1 MQDTVVQYTAYF
13 MRFNSGYF
21 DSRSEREIKN
31 SQIEYNICI
40 AAFFKTLNQQ
50 YFAQWSLLSLVH
62 TQISIT
68 N

>member
-40 AAFFKTLNQQ
+40 AAFFNTLNQQ
-50 YFAQWSLLSLVH
+50 YFAQ
-62 TQISIT
+62 
-68 N
+68 